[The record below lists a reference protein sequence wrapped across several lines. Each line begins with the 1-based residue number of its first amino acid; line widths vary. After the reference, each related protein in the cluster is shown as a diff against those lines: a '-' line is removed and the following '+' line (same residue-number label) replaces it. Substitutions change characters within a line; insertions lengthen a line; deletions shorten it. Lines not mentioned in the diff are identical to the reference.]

1 MSVKYKKPYP
11 IITYYNR
18 GTSINPIWEAYLHLN
33 SYENTW
39 MAKAKTESQLLTL
52 ITFTKDYQDYAPIII
67 KGDIKRLNALSEL
80 EPAEPSELKSKIESQ
95 IQHLRNQKLC
105 HTANLFVKIVSE
117 FDRLTAENQRIQK
130 ASIKLGSWMSAAL
143 EDDKVCE
150 EMKSDVREWFDSL
163 GKE

>member
-1 MSVKYKKPYP
+1 MSIETIKNT
-11 IITYYNR
+11 IIFFRTVIQSGESWN
-18 GTSINPIWEAYLHLN
+18 
-33 SYENTW
+33 YECQRQYD
-39 MAKAKTESQLLTL
+39 K
-52 ITFTKDYQDYAPIII
+52 
-67 KGDIKRLNALSEL
+67 ALSEL